1 MYATHAGCGAEAEM
15 RERVSSLLA
24 TLREATC
31 TVDAMWREAVEH
43 RDAGRLVE
51 FGDASHGLHLALV
64 ALDDGEAERRTVV
77 A

>member
-15 RERVSSLLA
+15 RARVSSLLA
-24 TLREATC
+24 SLREATC

-51 FGDASHGLHLALV
+51 FGDASHGLHLALI
-64 ALDDGEAERRTVV
+64 ALEDGEADQRALV

>member
-1 MYATHAGCGAEAEM
+1 M